1 MFENLQGRF
10 TAIFNKLRSKRHVDE
25 RAVKEALREVRLAFL
40 EADVNLQATREFCRR
55 IEEKALG
62 AEVLS
67 GLNPAQ
73 QVVKIVHDEMV
84 QLLGGETKKLTL
96 MKDHQERIMLVGLQ
110 GSGKTTTAAK
120 LAIRLREDGRKP
132 LLVAGDVHRPAAVR
146 QLEVVGEQAGIPV
159 FSMGTDVEPVKIA
172 KEGTRK
178 AQADKLDTIILDT
191 AGRLHIDEEMMD
203 EVRRVRQSWK
213 PSLTLLVVDSM
224 VGQDAVN
231 QAKHFHENLDLD
243 GTILTK
249 LDGDTRGGAA
259 ISVRYVTGKPIY
271 FAGVGEKLTDFEHF
285 YPDRMASRVLGMGD
299 VLTLIE
305 KAQQTVDQEQA
316 LALQKKIVENSFTL
330 EDFLDQIR
338 NVRKMGGLGS
348 LISLLPGAGAGEA
361 LGNLD
366 MEEDEMKHVEAIIL
380 SMTPGERTDHR
391 TINGSRKRRIARGSG
406 TSMQD
411 VNRLLKQF
419 VQMQQMMR
427 VMASQGMGEDASGR
441 MGKKGRKKKAK
452 MSKKMMKKMQGMR
465 GMFPGF

>member
-10 TAIFNKLRSKRHVDE
+10 TAIFNKLRSKSRVDE

-40 EADVNLQATREFCRR
+40 EADVNLHATREFCRR

-84 QLLGGETKKLTL
+84 ELLGGGTKKLTL

-120 LAIRLREDGRKP
+120 LGLRLREEGRKP
-132 LLVAGDVHRPAAVR
+132 ILVAGDIHRPAAVK
-146 QLEVVGEQAGIPV
+146 QLEVVGSQTGIPV
-159 FSMGTDVEPVKIA
+159 FSMGTDVEPIKIA
-172 KEGTRK
+172 KEGTKK
-178 AQADKLDTIILDT
+178 AQGDDLDTIILDT
-191 AGRLHIDEEMMD
+191 AGRLHIDEEMMN
-203 EVRRVRQSWK
+203 EVRRVREGWK
-213 PSLTLLVVDSM
+213 PSLTLLVVDAM

-271 FAGVGEKLTDFEHF
+271 FAGVGEKLTEFEHF
-285 YPDRMASRVLGMGD
+285 FPDRMASRILGMGD

-305 KAQQTVDQEQA
+305 KAQQTVDQDQA

-330 EDFLDQIR
+330 NDFLDQIR
-338 NVRKMGGLGS
+338 NVKKMGGLGN
-348 LISLLPGAGAGEA
+348 LVSLLPGAGGDA
-361 LGNLD
+361 LKNLD
-366 MEEDEMKHVEAIIL
+366 LEDDEMKHVEAIIL
-380 SMTPGERTDHR
+380 SMTPQERNDHR
-391 TINGSRKRRIARGSG
+391 LINGSRKRRIARGSG

-411 VNRLLKQF
+411 INRLLKQF

-427 VMASQGMGEDASGR
+427 VMASQGMGEGMPGGR
-441 MGKKGRKKKAK
+441 GKKGKKKSK